1 MTDVMNQYGAPSSS
15 GGRSRSGA
23 QGGQDANEAE
33 GGESLN
39 AKAGQVRRVVAD
51 KASAAKDW
59 ANERA
64 SVARDWASDQTDTLR
79 DTVQTKPFV
88 AVGVSA
94 GTAFAAGLVL
104 GILLA
109 RR

>member
-1 MTDVMNQYGAPSSS
+1 MTDVMNQYGAPTS
-15 GGRSRSGA
+15 GSRSRSNT
-23 QGGQDANEAE
+23 QDGTEAE
-33 GGESLN
+33 TGESLN
-39 AKAGQVRRVVAD
+39 TKVDQVRKVVTD

-59 ANERA
+59 ANEQA
-64 SVARDWASDQTDTLR
+64 NVARDWAADQTDVLR

-88 AVGVSA
+88 SVGISA
-94 GTAFAAGLVL
+94 GTAFAAGLVI